1 MYRLSLQRDFE
12 ARHYLIGGDWGVENV
27 EHGHPYR
34 LEWILDG
41 GALDEHGYLVDLVEL
56 EAHLETTLRS
66 LPGRVLNELPEFAGL
81 NPSLENF
88 ARILATRLGT
98 VLDRGRL
105 PAPPLRRLP
114 ARSADRRAPAP
125 VRRRGDRGFAAHR
138 PLRRA
143 SVARYAVGHG
153 RARGDCLAGNP
164 GRGRALPP
172 GPAAGG
178 STTE

>member
-1 MYRLSLQRDFE
+1 MYRLSLQREFE

-41 GALDEHGYLVDLVEL
+41 GGLDEHGYLVDLVEL

-66 LPGRVLNELPEFAGL
+66 FRGRVLNELPEFAGL

-88 ARILATRLGT
+88 ARILATRLGA

-105 PAPPLRRLP
+105 TGHTVRLWE
-114 ARSADRRAPAP
+114 SP
-125 VRRRGDRGFAAHR
+125 VAW
-138 PLRRA
+138 A
-143 SVARYAVGHG
+143 SFHQE
-153 RARGDCLAGNP
+153 L
-164 GRGRALPP
+164 
-172 GPAAGG
+172 
-178 STTE
+178 